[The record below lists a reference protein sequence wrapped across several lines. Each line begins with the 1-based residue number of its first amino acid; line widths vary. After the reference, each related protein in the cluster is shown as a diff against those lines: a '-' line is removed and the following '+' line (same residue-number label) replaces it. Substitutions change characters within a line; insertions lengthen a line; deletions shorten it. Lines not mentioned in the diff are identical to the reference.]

1 MPAISAGRY
10 PVSIQKGERIIVAD
24 SQQLR
29 ERTLVVLKPDAVVRG
44 LAGRII
50 QRFED
55 ASLKII
61 GVKMREMDADFAR
74 KHYFDLEERLGA
86 GVYNATAAFM
96 QRGPVIA
103 FVVEGEDAVATVR
116 KIVGSTYPNE
126 AQPGSIR
133 GDFAHQSKAVA
144 IATGK
149 AVANLVHAS
158 GNREEA
164 QVRGGPVVRQ
174 DRAVR
179 VPEPR
184 PTRSTGDPRR
194 QPAVFRVIP
203 RRRAMAVLLG
213 GEVGRALAQDV
224 LLDLA
229 GRGLGQ
235 LGRRT

>member
-1 MPAISAGRY
+1 MAESLP
-10 PVSIQKGERIIVAD
+10 
-24 SQQLR
+24 LR
-29 ERTLVVLKPDAVVRG
+29 ERTLVVLKPDAVARG

-61 GVKMREMDADFAR
+61 GMKMREMDADFTR
-74 KHYFDLEERLGA
+74 RHYFDLEERLGPA
-86 GVYNATAAFM
+86 VYHATAGFM

-126 AQPGSIR
+126 AVPGSIR

-144 IATGK
+144 AATGK

-164 QVRGGPVVRQ
+164 QY
-174 DRAVR
+174 
-179 VPEPR
+179 
-184 PTRSTGDPRR
+184 
-194 QPAVFRVIP
+194 
-203 RRRAMAVLLG
+203 
-213 GEVGRALAQDV
+213 EVNLWFGKSELFEYKSLAEAFDW
-224 LLDLA
+224 
-229 GRGLGQ
+229 
-235 LGRRT
+235 

>member
-1 MPAISAGRY
+1 
-10 PVSIQKGERIIVAD
+10 VAD

-29 ERTLVVLKPDAVVRG
+29 ERTLVVLKPDAVARG

-61 GVKMREMDADFAR
+61 GMKMREMDAEFAR
-74 KHYFDLEERLGA
+74 KHYFDLEDRMGA
-86 GVYNATAAFM
+86 DVYNATAAFM

-144 IATGK
+144 SVTGK

-158 GNREEA
+158 GNPGEA
-164 QVRGGPVVRQ
+164 QY
-174 DRAVR
+174 
-179 VPEPR
+179 
-184 PTRSTGDPRR
+184 
-194 QPAVFRVIP
+194 
-203 RRRAMAVLLG
+203 
-213 GEVGRALAQDV
+213 EV
-224 LLDLA
+224 DLWFGKTELFEYRNA
-229 GRGLGQ
+229 ADAFDW
-235 LGRRT
+235 

>member
-1 MPAISAGRY
+1 
-10 PVSIQKGERIIVAD
+10 VTD
-24 SQQLR
+24 SEQLR

-61 GVKMREMDADFAR
+61 GMKMREMDADFAR
-74 KHYFDLEERLGA
+74 KHYFDLEERLGSA
-86 GVYNATAAFM
+86 VYTATAAFM

-103 FVVEGEDAVATVR
+103 FVLEGEDAVATVR
-116 KIVGSTYPNE
+116 KIVGTTYPNE

-144 IATGK
+144 ATTGK

-164 QVRGGPVVRQ
+164 HY
-174 DRAVR
+174 
-179 VPEPR
+179 
-184 PTRSTGDPRR
+184 
-194 QPAVFRVIP
+194 
-203 RRRAMAVLLG
+203 
-213 GEVGRALAQDV
+213 EVSLWFDKTELFEYKNLAET
-224 LLDLA
+224 LNW
-229 GRGLGQ
+229 
-235 LGRRT
+235 

>member
-1 MPAISAGRY
+1 VNADRY
-10 PVSIQKGERIIVAD
+10 PVSIHKGEGITVAD

-61 GVKMREMDADFAR
+61 GIKMREMDADFAR
-74 KHYFDLEERLGA
+74 KHYFDLEERLGPV
-86 GVYNATAAFM
+86 VYNATAAFM

-116 KIVGSTYPNE
+116 KIVGTTYPNE

-144 IATGK
+144 TTTGK

-164 QVRGGPVVRQ
+164 QY
-174 DRAVR
+174 
-179 VPEPR
+179 
-184 PTRSTGDPRR
+184 
-194 QPAVFRVIP
+194 
-203 RRRAMAVLLG
+203 
-213 GEVGRALAQDV
+213 EVNLWFDKTELFEYQNLAEAFDW
-224 LLDLA
+224 
-229 GRGLGQ
+229 
-235 LGRRT
+235 

>member
-1 MPAISAGRY
+1 
-10 PVSIQKGERIIVAD
+10 VAD

-55 ASLKII
+55 AALKVV
-61 GVKMREMDADFAR
+61 GMKMREMDADFAR

-86 GVYNATAAFM
+86 AVY
-96 QRGPVIA
+96 A
-103 FVVEGEDAVATVR
+103 FVLEGEDAVATVR
-116 KIVGSTYPNE
+116 KIVGTTYPNE

-144 IATGK
+144 ATTGK

-164 QVRGGPVVRQ
+164 
-174 DRAVR
+174 
-179 VPEPR
+179 EY
-184 PTRSTGDPRR
+184 
-194 QPAVFRVIP
+194 
-203 RRRAMAVLLG
+203 
-213 GEVGRALAQDV
+213 EVNLWFDKTELFEYKNLAEAFDW
-224 LLDLA
+224 
-229 GRGLGQ
+229 
-235 LGRRT
+235 

>member
-1 MPAISAGRY
+1 VTIH
-10 PVSIQKGERIIVAD
+10 KGERITVAD

-61 GVKMREMDADFAR
+61 GVKMRELDADFTR
-74 KHYFDLEERLGA
+74 KHYFDLEERTGPV
-86 GVYNATAAFM
+86 VYNATAEFM

-133 GDFAHQSKAVA
+133 GDFAHQTKAVA
-144 IATGK
+144 VATGK

-164 QVRGGPVVRQ
+164 
-174 DRAVR
+174 
-179 VPEPR
+179 EY
-184 PTRSTGDPRR
+184 
-194 QPAVFRVIP
+194 
-203 RRRAMAVLLG
+203 
-213 GEVGRALAQDV
+213 EVSLWFDKTELFEYKSQAEAFGW
-224 LLDLA
+224 
-229 GRGLGQ
+229 
-235 LGRRT
+235 

>member
-1 MPAISAGRY
+1 M
-10 PVSIQKGERIIVAD
+10 AD

-29 ERTLVVLKPDAVVRG
+29 ERTLVVLKPDAVARG

-61 GVKMREMDADFAR
+61 GMKMREMDAEFAR

-86 GVYNATAAFM
+86 AVYNATATFM

-116 KIVGSTYPNE
+116 KVVGATYPNE

-144 IATGK
+144 TATGK
-149 AVANLVHAS
+149 PVANLVHAS
-158 GNREEA
+158 GKPEEA
-164 QVRGGPVVRQ
+164 QY
-174 DRAVR
+174 
-179 VPEPR
+179 
-184 PTRSTGDPRR
+184 
-194 QPAVFRVIP
+194 
-203 RRRAMAVLLG
+203 
-213 GEVGRALAQDV
+213 EV
-224 LLDLA
+224 DLWFDKTELFEY
-229 GRGLGQ
+229 RGLADAFDW
-235 LGRRT
+235 

>member
-1 MPAISAGRY
+1 M
-10 PVSIQKGERIIVAD
+10 AD

-61 GVKMREMDADFAR
+61 GMKMREIDADFTR
-74 KHYFDLEERLGA
+74 RHYFDLEERLGSA
-86 GVYNATAAFM
+86 VYNATAEFM

-103 FVVEGEDAVATVR
+103 FVIEGEDAVATVR

-144 IATGK
+144 VATGK

-158 GNREEA
+158 GKPEEA
-164 QVRGGPVVRQ
+164 KY
-174 DRAVR
+174 
-179 VPEPR
+179 
-184 PTRSTGDPRR
+184 
-194 QPAVFRVIP
+194 
-203 RRRAMAVLLG
+203 
-213 GEVGRALAQDV
+213 EV
-224 LLDLA
+224 DLWFDA
-229 GRGLGQ
+229 SELYEYHSANDAFGW
-235 LGRRT
+235 